1 MPIRNGELCFTVKS
15 GYLTISDTEHPKDF
29 HFALRNIPARNGR
42 WAGTVFTT
50 KYPEFGNRVR
60 GIILRHLDEE
70 IPDHRKV
77 IKAGDLCIDYGT
89 AAICDSEDY
98 MPIKVQS
105 GPFAWRKVRG
115 DKMLIVST
123 GFGAG
128 MYTVLRND
136 LPEST
141 WITIDFIAES
151 GYEEVLSALNDIS
164 QTSEKGKRSSV
175 KREFPVSSKRRLVV
189 NSEVS
194 FYMLGTI
201 NAKESKK
208 ANRELEQRKK
218 AKRRCKLE
226 KKRRELKKAK
236 EREIL
241 EAQERELLE
250 AETRK
255 REVEEREARERE
267 AAVIQKNREIIRAA
281 ISAIRISAEFK
292 QGLEENHRSAIRRSI
307 EMKLPEKT

>member
-15 GYLTISDTEHPKDF
+15 GHLTISDTEHPKDF

-60 GIILRHLDEE
+60 GVILRYLDEE
-70 IPDHRKV
+70 IPDHCEMIQRNEV
-77 IKAGDLCIDYGT
+77 CRRMIKAGDLCIDYGT

-141 WITIDFIAES
+141 WITIDFIADS
-151 GYEEVLSALNDIS
+151 GYEEVVNALGN
-164 QTSEKGKRSSV
+164 TSVGI
-175 KREFPVSSKRRLVV
+175 KRRLVV
-189 NSEVS
+189 NSGVS

-201 NAKESKK
+201 DAKESKK
-208 ANRELEQRKK
+208 VNRELEQRKK
-218 AKRRCKLE
+218 AKRRYKAE
-226 KKRRELKKAK
+226 KKRRELKRI
-236 EREIL
+236 RECEVI
-241 EAQERELLE
+241 EAQERERRE
-250 AETRK
+250 AEVK
-255 REVEEREARERE
+255 RREMEEREARERE

-281 ISAIRISAEFK
+281 IGAIRISAEFK